1 MVIIDCEMTG
11 LDPKKNSIISIG
23 GVDIENPERRL
34 YIECQAWEGAECD
47 PEALG
52 VNGFTVEQCFDKNKK
67 TLQQAMQEVY
77 EWIQPIP
84 DKTLAGQNVALDMAF
99 LNDSFERA
107 QIYFKF
113 KYRIIDIHTIAYVDH
128 LNHNILVPQKNST
141 AALSLDAILK
151 YVGVPEEPRPHN
163 ALTGAM
169 VSAEAISRLV
179 YNKKL
184 LKEFSQYPLSKN
196 RLFFWGK
203 LKAFFL
209 DSI

>member
-11 LDPKKNSIISIG
+11 LDPKKNAIISIG

-67 TLQQAMQEVY
+67 TLQEAMQEVY
-77 EWIQPIP
+77 EWIQPIS
-84 DKTLAGQNVALDMAF
+84 DKTLAGQNVQLDMYF
-99 LNDSFERA
+99 LNDSFARVG
-107 QIYFKF
+107 IDFKF
-113 KYRIIDIHTIAYVDH
+113 KYRVVDIHTVAYVDH
-128 LNHNILVPQKNST
+128 IQHGIPVPQKEGR

-179 YNKKL
+179 YNKKC
-184 LKEFSQYPLSKN
+184 LKEFSQYPLPKN
-196 RLFFWGK
+196 RLSFLGK
-203 LKAFFL
+203 LRNLF
-209 DSI
+209 S